1 MPILHE
7 VPAELRGRPFT
18 RAEAIERGLTRAMLR
33 GKRLRRIFTGV
44 YVEDGIPDS
53 GLLRFDAVRL
63 IAPDCWAMCHTAAA
77 IYGLPVPPEP
87 LTHIGLPPG
96 KTWPRDPRLRRH
108 RHEDAPVV
116 VRVDGR
122 PVSCPTDV
130 FLRLAGHLSLLDLVV
145 VGDVLV
151 RRRFTTPEELLR
163 VSERAGGRWVR
174 HARRAAALVRARVD
188 SPKETELRLLL
199 VLAGF
204 PEPVTKVDVLDDA
217 GGWIARA
224 DLMYKAF
231 KIALEYDG
239 RQHAND
245 AKQWAR
251 DIRRR
256 ELLDAACWRT
266 LVVTSRDL
274 ARFPSQTLTRVAL
287 VLHERH
293 CQDVPALIPPDM
305 SMYASPGSDPRYSSP
320 ARKGDSPSEA
330 SPGGKRAA

>member
-1 MPILHE
+1 
-7 VPAELRGRPFT
+7 
-18 RAEAIERGLTRAMLR
+18 MLR
-33 GKRLRRIFTGV
+33 GKRFRRIFTGV
-44 YVEDGIPDS
+44 YVEDRVPDS
-53 GLLRFDAVRL
+53 EALRFDAVRL
-63 IAPDCWAMCHTAAA
+63 IAPGCWATCHTAAGF
-77 IYGLPVPPEP
+77 YGLPVPPEP
-87 LTHIGLPPG
+87 LTHIGLAAG
-96 KTWPRDPRLRRH
+96 ATWPRDPRLRRH
-108 RHEDAPVV
+108 RHEGAPVIA
-116 VRVDGR
+116 RIDGR

-130 FLRLAGHLSLLDLVV
+130 FLRLAEHVSLLDLVI
-145 VGDVLV
+145 VGDAMV
-151 RRRFTTPEELLR
+151 RRGRTTPREL
-163 VSERAGGRWVR
+163 VETTKQAGGRWVC

-204 PEPVTKVDVLDDA
+204 PEPVTNVDVLDDA

-256 ELLDAACWRT
+256 ELLDAAGWRT

-293 CQDVPALIPPDM
+293 CQDVPALIAPDM

-320 ARKGDSPSEA
+320 AKKGDSPAEA

>member
-1 MPILHE
+1 MPIPRE
-7 VPAELRGRPFT
+7 VPAALRGRPFT
-18 RAEAIERGLTRAMLR
+18 RAEAIEAGLTGTMLR

-44 YVEDGIPDS
+44 YVEDRIPDS
-53 GLLRFDAVRL
+53 ELLRFDAVRL

-77 IYGLPVPPEP
+77 AFGLPVPPEP

-108 RHEDAPVV
+108 RHEDSPVV

-130 FLRLAGHLSLLDLVV
+130 FLRLAEHLSLLDLVV
-145 VGDVLV
+145 VGDALV
-151 RRRFTTPEELLR
+151 RRRFTAAEELVR
-163 VSERAGGRWVR
+163 VSDQAGGRWVR
-174 HARRAAALVRARVD
+174 HARRAAALVRERVD

-204 PEPVTKVDVLDDA
+204 PEPETNVDVLDDA

-224 DLMYKAF
+224 DLTYRAF

-239 RQHAND
+239 KQHAND
-245 AKQWAR
+245 PKQWAR

-256 ELLDAACWRT
+256 ELLDAAGWRT
-266 LVVTSRDL
+266 IVITARDL

-293 CQDVPALIPPDM
+293 CQDIPTLIAPDM
-305 SMYASPGSDPRYSSP
+305 SMYASPGSDPRCSSP
-320 ARKGDSPSEA
+320 AGRGDSPSEA
-330 SPGGKRAA
+330 SPSRKRAA